1 MQEKMSGIRKPMQT
15 DEERRQSLREK
26 AKLLG
31 ALNTSAKS
39 RIIGGAGE
47 VRIGS
52 FSAHTQPG
60 RIV

>member
-26 AKLLG
+26 AKLLE
-31 ALNTSAKS
+31 ALNTNAKS
-39 RIIGGAGE
+39 HLIGGAGE

-52 FSAHTQPG
+52 FNAHVQPG